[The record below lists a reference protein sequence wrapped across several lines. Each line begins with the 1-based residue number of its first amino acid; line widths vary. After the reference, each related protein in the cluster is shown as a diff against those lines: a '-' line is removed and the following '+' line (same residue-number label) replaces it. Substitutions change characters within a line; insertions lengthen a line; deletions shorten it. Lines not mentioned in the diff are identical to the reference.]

1 VTYPGL
7 GGQQAPPQNAAP
19 AGQLV
24 PGVQPGVTG
33 QIVATRVVIIGSGGE
48 LFVYS
53 PTRAAG
59 NLIASIAG
67 AAGTDPLGNHFLAG
81 VASYASAFAGV
92 LQSGSVQFYTG
103 SLAGGWS
110 VGPVIQTDNLGDLI
124 LSTSGTTTIVSGT
137 TTLNSVATVATPV
150 TNNQLQTIGSAPATY
165 TQSYENALASRLNG
179 VINVIL
185 QSGVGQF

>member
-1 VTYPGL
+1 V
-7 GGQQAPPQNAAP
+7 
-19 AGQLV
+19 AGAD
-24 PGVQPGVTG
+24 GSWTN
-33 QIVATRVVIIGSGGE
+33 QIVSNVTIIGSGGE

-53 PTRAAG
+53 PTAAAG
-59 NLIASIAG
+59 NLIASIAA
-67 AAGTDPLGNHFLAG
+67 AAGTDQFGNNFLAG
-81 VASYASAFAGV
+81 VASYASAFAGT

-103 SLAGGWS
+103 SLAGGW
-110 VGPVIQTDNLGDLI
+110 VIGPVVQTDSGGDMI
-124 LSTSGTTTIVSGT
+124 LSTSGTTTIISAT
-137 TTLNSVATVATPV
+137 TTLNSVASAATPV